1 MLCFQ
6 SNLTLILEYDAEVH
20 WEVFTDVL
28 KLALMYPHIIL
39 SDTSHSHRLI
49 QTKATGTLAFDC
61 TGEQFGCTGADWLTG
76 SREFTKRMVDMLEE
90 TSDGASDYEHMRRIA
105 DEQDEGYWHWIIAK
119 FDELFERL
127 EWEEFMQEKTVS
139 IENIFRSTA
148 EKLAE
153 AAVRETWG
161 LKPRY

>member
-1 MLCFQ
+1 
-6 SNLTLILEYDAEVH
+6 
-20 WEVFTDVL
+20 
-28 KLALMYPHIIL
+28 
-39 SDTSHSHRLI
+39 
-49 QTKATGTLAFDC
+49 
-61 TGEQFGCTGADWLTG
+61 
-76 SREFTKRMVDMLEE
+76 MVDMLEE

-105 DEQDEGYWHWIIAK
+105 GEQDEGYWHWIIAK